1 MSMQYRP
8 LGHSGLM
15 VSTLTLGTV
24 PFGGSNG
31 FEKAASVDVKGAKR
45 QLDIAVEAGVNLI
58 DTADLY
64 SLGQAEEIVGKALGR
79 KRGDIILASKG
90 RSPLGDDPN
99 ASGASRYHLIRAVEA
114 SLKRLGTDH
123 IDLYQ
128 IHNWDGV
135 TPIEETL
142 EAMHQLVTSGKIR
155 YWGTSNYTG
164 WQMMKTLG
172 KAELHHLV
180 KPVSQ
185 QIYYTPEAREA
196 EYELMP
202 LALDQNVGSLIWGPL
217 GEGFLTGKVRRGQ
230 ATPPETRQGNGWPE
244 PYVHDMERA
253 YDIIEALIAIGEAH
267 DCSPARVCLA
277 WLKDRPGVT
286 SLIIGARTEA
296 HLQDNLAAVD
306 LTLTAEEHER
316 LERITRP
323 APQYPYWHRVVSGM
337 DRIDSA
343 EKPFLDGYRETID
356 HRQDDRS
363 A

>member
-1 MSMQYRP
+1 MDYRP
-8 LGHSGLM
+8 LGNSGLM

-24 PFGGSNG
+24 PFGGANG
-31 FEKAASVDVKGAKR
+31 FEKAASVDTKGAKKL
-45 QLDIAVEAGVNLI
+45 LDIAFDAGVNLV

-64 SLGQAEEIVGKALGR
+64 SLGLAEEITGKALGS
-79 KRGDIILASKG
+79 KRDDIILATKG

-99 ASGASRYHLIRAVEA
+99 ATGASRYHLIRAVEA

-128 IHNWDGV
+128 LHNWDGV

-142 EAMHQLVTSGKIR
+142 EAMHHLVASGKVR

-172 KAELHHLV
+172 KAETHGMI
-180 KPVSQ
+180 KPISQ
-185 QIYYTPEAREA
+185 QIYYTPESREA

-230 ATPPETRQGNGWPE
+230 KTPPDTRQGNGWPE
-244 PYVHDMERA
+244 PYIHDMERA
-253 YDIIEALIAIGEAH
+253 YDIIEALAAIGEAH
-267 DCSPARVCLA
+267 GCSIPRVCLA

-286 SLIIGARTEA
+286 SLIVGARTEE
-296 HLQDNLAAVD
+296 HLRDNLAAAD
-306 LTLTAEEHER
+306 LTLSPEEHQR
-316 LERITRP
+316 LEKLTRP
-323 APQYPYWHRVVSGM
+323 APLYPYWHRVVSGM
-337 DRIDSA
+337 DRLDPA
-343 EKPFLDGYRETID
+343 EKPFLDGFSETIKN
-356 HRQDDRS
+356 RSDDRS
-363 A
+363 SS